1 MRKHL
6 KEKTAVTLSEI
17 IKELEAGG
25 VESPRFDAS
34 VLIEH
39 FENKSRAMQLAF
51 PERDYTSDAL
61 ANAVN
66 RRKNRE
72 PLQYIIGEWE
82 FMGHTFKV
90 SQNCLIPRADTELL
104 CSLAI
109 EKLKDKPCAR
119 FADLCT
125 GSGCIAISILCE
137 CENISGVALELYP
150 ETLQICAENA
160 AMNRVS
166 DRLQLVL
173 GDVCEDCLEGEFDVI
188 VSNPPYVTI
197 EEMENI
203 SHEVAMEPHHAL
215 TDGGDGLSIIRKILE
230 IYPSKIKKN
239 GILAIEF
246 GWKQGP
252 AILEIAKSLNL
263 NAHILK
269 DTENRDRVLV
279 VNI

>member
-1 MRKHL
+1 M
-6 KEKTAVTLSEI
+6 TLSEI

-51 PERDYTSDAL
+51 PEKDYTSDAL

-82 FMGHTFKV
+82 FMGYPFKV
-90 SQNCLIPRADTELL
+90 SPACLIPRADTELL

-119 FADLCT
+119 FADLCA

-137 CENISGVALELYP
+137 CENTSGVALELYP
-150 ETLQICAENA
+150 ETLEICRENA
-160 AMNRVS
+160 ALNGVS
-166 DRLQLVL
+166 DRLRLVL
-173 GDVCEDCLEGEFDVI
+173 GDVCEDRLEGEFDVI

-197 EEMENI
+197 EEMEDI
-203 SHEVAMEPHHAL
+203 TPEVESEPYHAL

-230 IYPSKIKKN
+230 IYPQKVKKG

-246 GWKQGP
+246 GWKQGE
-252 AILEIAKSLNL
+252 AILEIASSLGL
-263 NAHILK
+263 DAHILQ

-279 VNI
+279 VNL

>member
-1 MRKHL
+1 M
-6 KEKTAVTLSEI
+6 TLSEI

-39 FENKSRAMQLAF
+39 FEGKSRAVQLAF
-51 PERDYTSDAL
+51 PEKDYTSDSL
-61 ANAVN
+61 ATAVN

-90 SQNCLIPRADTELL
+90 SPNCLIPRADTELL

-109 EKLKDKPCAR
+109 DRLKDTPDAR

-125 GSGCIAISILCE
+125 GSGCIAISVLCE
-137 CENISGVALELYP
+137 CESASGVAVELYP

-160 AMNRVS
+160 VRNHVA
-166 DRLQLVL
+166 DRLHTVL
-173 GDVCEDCLEGEFDVI
+173 GDVCSNCLEGEFDVI

-197 EEMENI
+197 EEMKDI
-203 SHEVAMEPHHAL
+203 TPEVAMEPPHAL

>member
-1 MRKHL
+1 M
-6 KEKTAVTLSEI
+6 TLSEI

-39 FENKSRAMQLAF
+39 FEGKSRAMQLAF
-51 PERDYTSDAL
+51 PERDYTSDSL
-61 ANAVN
+61 ITAVE

-72 PLQYIIGEWE
+72 PLQYIIGQWE

-90 SQNCLIPRADTELL
+90 SPNCLIPRADTELL

-109 EKLKDKPCAR
+109 EKLKNIENAR

-125 GSGCIAISILCE
+125 GSGCIAISTLCE
-137 CENISGVALELYP
+137 CESLTGVAVELYP

-160 AMNRVS
+160 AMNGVTG
-166 DRLQLVL
+166 RLQLVL
-173 GDVCEDCLEGEFDVI
+173 GDVCQDCLEGEFDVI

-197 EEMENI
+197 EEMDDI
-203 SHEVAMEPHHAL
+203 TPEVAMEPHHAL
-215 TDGGDGLSIIRKILE
+215 TDGVDGLSIIRKILE
-230 IYPSKIKKN
+230 IYPAKIKK
-239 GILAIEF
+239 GGFLAIEF

-252 AILEIAKSLNL
+252 DILKIAQSLNL

-279 VNI
+279 VTI